1 MNRRMN
7 GPSEQL
13 RMASGLLFSIFRQ
26 IPSARGLKVE
36 VQPLGIARRERS
48 QGGAAMHRREVACL
62 PGGMGWPLGRIRGR
76 VSRPWTK
83 SIAQA
88 RWPVGSRRAHAVS
101 PSWPDPVFQAIT
113 HRTWIVR
120 FTDEV
125 PRRSRACGGI
135 TAGHKLNTKSQPHA
149 AATGTASPR
158 PRPQGC
164 QQRQSRQG
172 EGRLADRPHTER
184 QNLRVPRSGPR
195 FMGPV
200 SPLLPATK
208 WPGGTSSCSGKG
220 LLRNRP
226 PRPRLGLHG
235 DTS

>member
-1 MNRRMN
+1 
-7 GPSEQL
+7 
-13 RMASGLLFSIFRQ
+13 
-26 IPSARGLKVE
+26 
-36 VQPLGIARRERS
+36 
-48 QGGAAMHRREVACL
+48 MHRHEVACL

-83 SIAQA
+83 SISLAQ
-88 RWPVGSRRAHAVS
+88 RPVGSRLARAVS
-101 PSWPDPVFQAIT
+101 QPRPDPVYQAIT
-113 HRTWIVR
+113 HRAWIVR

-125 PRRSRACGGI
+125 PRRSRPRGGI
-135 TAGHKLNTKSQPHA
+135 TAGHKLIMKSQPYA

-172 EGRLADRPHTER
+172 AWCSRAER

-220 LLRNRP
+220 MLRNRP
-226 PRPRLGLHG
+226 PRPRFGLHG
-235 DTS
+235 GTS